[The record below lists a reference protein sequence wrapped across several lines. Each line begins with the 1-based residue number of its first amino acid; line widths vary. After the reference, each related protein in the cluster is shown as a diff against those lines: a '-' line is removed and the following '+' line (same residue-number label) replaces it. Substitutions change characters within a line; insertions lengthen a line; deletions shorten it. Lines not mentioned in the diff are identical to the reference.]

1 MMCFTKF
8 CCNYYSMKEEIGQL
22 SLHNNSIC
30 VTDNDAEKR
39 EFGERKKVI
48 NSLQKLTA
56 PSNRRWTMQT
66 LHFLNF
72 GLSWSIDRITIVGLL
87 KKFNFDSTIFTED
100 GEIIYTKG
108 EDFTMAQAMPILARE
123 EGAKKAGAG
132 WNLIDKYG
140 ENVAY
145 VEVLPF
151 LDKETGREKGRIDF
165 NPTKIQ
171 HFLKIDLKEFIKLM
185 FDKPHFSRA
194 DVACDITNLPD
205 DYVNQYRIS
214 DAISFR
220 PFFGQSGDLETAY
233 WGARSSERQVR
244 LYNKRLEQTK
254 KKEVLPENVDFWWR
268 LELQLRRS
276 KADEWVSI
284 VHTTLDSFYS
294 PRYIPL
300 DMKATDKV
308 MLMGLHADPQLMS
321 QLAVRTRQKYRKMA
335 KEVAKEDELTQHLKA
350 SFSESIE
357 QLDKELNSWLLG
369 ITVNREESEI

>member
-1 MMCFTKF
+1 M
-8 CCNYYSMKEEIGQL
+8 N
-22 SLHNNSIC
+22 LHEN
-30 VTDNDAEKR
+30 
-39 EFGERKKVI
+39 
-48 NSLQKLTA
+48 LTA
-56 PSNRRWTMQT
+56 PSNRRLSMQT

-72 GLSWSIDRITIVGLL
+72 NLSWSIDRITIVGFL

-100 GEIIYTKG
+100 GEVIYTAG
-108 EDFTMAQAMPILARE
+108 EDFTMAQALPLLARE
-123 EGAKKAGAG
+123 EGAQKAGAG
-132 WNLIDKYG
+132 WVLLDKYG
-140 ENVAY
+140 ENIAY

-151 LDKETGREKGRIDF
+151 LDKATGREKGRIDF
-165 NPTKIQ
+165 NPNKIGQ
-171 HFLKIDLKEFIKLM
+171 FLKIDLKDFIRMM
-185 FDKPHFSRA
+185 FEDPHFSRA
-194 DVACDITNLPD
+194 DVACDIVNVPD

-220 PFFGQSGDLETAY
+220 PYFGQSGDLETAY

-254 KKEVLPENVDFWWR
+254 KKEVLPENLDYWWR

-284 VHTTLDSFYS
+284 VHDTLNSFYS

-350 SFSESIE
+350 SFSESVE
-357 QLDKELNSWLLG
+357 QLDKELNNWLYG
-369 ITVNREESEI
+369 MTVNREDV

>member
-1 MMCFTKF
+1 MDDNFFQEM
-8 CCNYYSMKEEIGQL
+8 SREIL
-22 SLHNNSIC
+22 KISPDE
-30 VTDNDAEKR
+30 VVEKR
-39 EFGERKKVI
+39 EFGERKNVI
-48 NSLQKLTA
+48 NALTFSTA
-56 PSNRRWTMQT
+56 LSNRRWTMQT

-72 GLSWSIDRITIVGLL
+72 SLSWSIDRITIVGFL
-87 KKFNFDSTIFTED
+87 KRFNFDSTIFTED

-108 EDFTMAQAMPILARE
+108 EDFTLAQAMPILARE
-123 EGAKKAGAG
+123 NGAKKVGAG
-132 WNLIDKYG
+132 WVLVDRYG

-145 VEVLPF
+145 VEILPF
-151 LDKETGREKGRIDF
+151 LDKETGQEKGRIDF
-165 NPTKIQ
+165 NPNKIQ
-171 HFLKIDLKEFIKLM
+171 HFLKIDLKDFIKMM
-185 FDKPHFSRA
+185 FEKPHFSRA

-220 PFFGQSGDLETAY
+220 PYYGQSGDLETAY

-350 SFSESIE
+350 SFSESLE
-357 QLDKELNSWLLG
+357 ELDKQLKGWLIG
-369 ITVNREESEI
+369 MNVVFEKEVDEVD

>member
-1 MMCFTKF
+1 M
-8 CCNYYSMKEEIGQL
+8 NELL
-22 SLHNNSIC
+22 SQDSLTSKRNFKVGKDVLNLHEN
-30 VTDNDAEKR
+30 
-39 EFGERKKVI
+39 
-48 NSLQKLTA
+48 LTA
-56 PSNRRWTMQT
+56 LSNRRLSMQT

-72 GLSWSIDRITIVGLL
+72 NLSWSIDRITIVGFL

-100 GEIIYTKG
+100 GEVIYTAG
-108 EDFTMAQAMPILARE
+108 EDFTMAQALPLLARE
-123 EGAKKAGAG
+123 EGAQKAGAG
-132 WNLIDKYG
+132 WVLLDKYG
-140 ENVAY
+140 ENIAY

-151 LDKETGREKGRIDF
+151 LDKATGREKGRIDF
-165 NPTKIQ
+165 NPNKIGQ
-171 HFLKIDLKEFIKLM
+171 FLKIDLKDFIRMM
-185 FDKPHFSRA
+185 FEDPHFSRA
-194 DVACDITNLPD
+194 DVACDIVNVPD

-220 PFFGQSGDLETAY
+220 PYFGQSGDLETAY

-254 KKEVLPENVDFWWR
+254 KKEVLPENLDYWWR

-284 VHTTLDSFYS
+284 VHSTLDSFYS
-294 PRYIPL
+294 PKYIPL

-321 QLAVRTRQKYRKMA
+321 QLAVRTRQKYRKLA

-350 SFSESIE
+350 SFSESVE
-357 QLDKELNSWLLG
+357 QLDKELNNWLYG
-369 ITVNREESEI
+369 MTVNREDV

>member
-1 MMCFTKF
+1 M
-8 CCNYYSMKEEIGQL
+8 NELISQD
-22 SLHNNSIC
+22 SLTS
-30 VTDNDAEKR
+30 KR
-39 EFGERKKVI
+39 DFKVGKDVL
-48 NSLQKLTA
+48 NLHEKLTA
-56 PSNRRWTMQT
+56 PSNRRLSMQT

-72 GLSWSIDRITIVGLL
+72 NLSWSIDRITIVGFL

-100 GEIIYTKG
+100 GEVIYTAG
-108 EDFTMAQAMPILARE
+108 EDFTMAQALPLLARE
-123 EGAKKAGAG
+123 EGAQKAGAG
-132 WNLIDKYG
+132 WVLLDKYG
-140 ENVAY
+140 ENIAY

-151 LDKETGREKGRIDF
+151 LDKATGREKGRIDF
-165 NPTKIQ
+165 NPNKIGQ
-171 HFLKIDLKEFIKLM
+171 FLKIDLKDFIRMM
-185 FDKPHFSRA
+185 FEDPHFSRA
-194 DVACDITNLPD
+194 DVACDIVNVPD

-220 PFFGQSGDLETAY
+220 PYFGQSGDLETAY

-254 KKEVLPENVDFWWR
+254 KKEVLPENLDYWWR

-284 VHTTLDSFYS
+284 VHSTLDSFYS
-294 PRYIPL
+294 PKYIPL

-321 QLAVRTRQKYRKMA
+321 QLAVRTRQKYRKLA

-350 SFSESIE
+350 SFSESVE
-357 QLDKELNSWLLG
+357 QLDKELNNWLFG
-369 ITVNREESEI
+369 MTVNRDEV

>member
-1 MMCFTKF
+1 M
-8 CCNYYSMKEEIGQL
+8 NEEKNQL
-22 SLHNNSIC
+22 SLHKNSIY
-30 VTDNDAEKR
+30 VTDNDAKKR

-72 GLSWSIDRITIVGLL
+72 SLSWSIDRITIVGFL
-87 KKFNFDSTIFTED
+87 KKFNFDHTFFTED

-108 EDFTMAQAMPILARE
+108 EDVTLAQAMPLLARE
-123 EGAKKAGAG
+123 EAAQKAGAG
-132 WNLIDKYG
+132 WSLIDKYG
-140 ENVAY
+140 ENIAY
-145 VEVLPF
+145 VEILPF

-165 NPTKIQ
+165 NPNKIQ
-171 HFLKIDLKEFIKLM
+171 HFLKLNLKDFIKTM
-185 FDKPHFSRA
+185 FEKPHFSRA
-194 DVACDITNLPD
+194 DVACDIVDVPD

-220 PFFGQSGDLETAY
+220 PYFGQSGDLETAY

-244 LYNKRLEQTK
+244 LYNKRLEQMK
-254 KKEVLPENVDFWWR
+254 KKEVLPDGLDYWWR

-284 VHTTLDSFYS
+284 VHNTLNSFYS

-321 QLAVRTRQKYRKMA
+321 QLAVRTRQKYRKLA
-335 KEVAKEDELTQHLKA
+335 KEVAKNDELTQHLKA

-357 QLDKELNSWLLG
+357 NLDKELNNWLNG
-369 ITVNREESEI
+369 MTVNRTEENEV

>member
-1 MMCFTKF
+1 M
-8 CCNYYSMKEEIGQL
+8 NRDENQL
-22 SLHNNSIC
+22 LLHNNSIC
-30 VTDNDAEKR
+30 VTNDEVEKR
-39 EFGERKKVI
+39 EFGEKKKVI
-48 NSLQKLTA
+48 NSFQELTA
-56 PSNRRWTMQT
+56 LSNRRWTMQT

-72 GLSWSIDRITIVGLL
+72 GLSWSIDRITIVGFL

-100 GEIIYTKG
+100 GEVIYTAG

-132 WNLIDKYG
+132 WNLIDRYG
-140 ENVAY
+140 ENIAY
-145 VEVLPF
+145 IEILPF

-165 NPTKIQ
+165 NPNKIQ
-171 HFLKIDLKEFIKLM
+171 HFLKIDLKDFIKLM
-185 FDKPHFSRA
+185 LENPHFSRA

-350 SFSESIE
+350 SFSENVE
-357 QLDKELNSWLLG
+357 KLDKELNNWLRG
-369 ITVNREESEI
+369 MTVNREEYEA

>member
-1 MMCFTKF
+1 M
-8 CCNYYSMKEEIGQL
+8 NELL
-22 SLHNNSIC
+22 SQDSLTSKRDFKVGKDVLNLH
-30 VTDNDAEKR
+30 E
-39 EFGERKKVI
+39 
-48 NSLQKLTA
+48 KLTA
-56 PSNRRWTMQT
+56 SSNRRLSMQT

-72 GLSWSIDRITIVGLL
+72 NLSWSIDRITIVGFL
-87 KKFNFDSTIFTED
+87 KKFDFDHTIITED
-100 GEIIYTKG
+100 GEIVYTAG
-108 EDFTMAQAMPILARE
+108 EDFTLAQAMPILARE
-123 EGAKKAGAG
+123 EGAQKAGAG
-132 WNLIDKYG
+132 WVLLDKYG
-140 ENVAY
+140 ENIAY

-151 LDKETGREKGRIDF
+151 LDKATGREKGRIDF
-165 NPTKIQ
+165 NPNKIQ
-171 HFLKIDLKEFIKLM
+171 DFLKINLKDFIKLM
-185 FDKPHFSRA
+185 FEDPHFSRA
-194 DVACDITNLPD
+194 DVACDIVNVPD

-220 PFFGQSGDLETAY
+220 PYFGQSGDLETAY

-254 KKEVLPENVDFWWR
+254 KKEVLPDGLDYWWR

-284 VHTTLDSFYS
+284 VHDTLNSFYS

-350 SFSESIE
+350 SFSESVE
-357 QLDKELNSWLLG
+357 QLDKELNNWLFG
-369 ITVNREESEI
+369 MTVNREDV

>member
-1 MMCFTKF
+1 M
-8 CCNYYSMKEEIGQL
+8 NELISQD
-22 SLHNNSIC
+22 SLTS
-30 VTDNDAEKR
+30 KR
-39 EFGERKKVI
+39 DFKVGKDVL
-48 NSLQKLTA
+48 NLHEKLTA
-56 PSNRRWTMQT
+56 PSNRRLSMQT

-72 GLSWSIDRITIVGLL
+72 NLSWSIDRITIVGFL

-100 GEIIYTKG
+100 GEVIYTAG
-108 EDFTMAQAMPILARE
+108 EDFTMAQALPLLARE
-123 EGAKKAGAG
+123 EGAQKAGAG
-132 WNLIDKYG
+132 WVLLDKYG
-140 ENVAY
+140 ENIAY

-151 LDKETGREKGRIDF
+151 LDKTTGREKGRIDF
-165 NPTKIQ
+165 NPNKIGQ
-171 HFLKIDLKEFIKLM
+171 FLKIDLKDFIRMM
-185 FDKPHFSRA
+185 FEDPHFSRA
-194 DVACDITNLPD
+194 DVACDIVNVPD

-220 PFFGQSGDLETAY
+220 PYFGQSGDLETAY

-254 KKEVLPENVDFWWR
+254 KKEVLPENLDYWWR

-284 VHTTLDSFYS
+284 VHSTLDSFYS
-294 PRYIPL
+294 PKYIPL

-321 QLAVRTRQKYRKMA
+321 QLAVRTRQKYRKLA

-350 SFSESIE
+350 SFSESVE
-357 QLDKELNSWLLG
+357 QLDKELNNWLFG
-369 ITVNREESEI
+369 MTVNRDEV

>member
-1 MMCFTKF
+1 M
-8 CCNYYSMKEEIGQL
+8 NELL
-22 SLHNNSIC
+22 SQDSLTSKRNFKVGKDVLNLH
-30 VTDNDAEKR
+30 E
-39 EFGERKKVI
+39 
-48 NSLQKLTA
+48 KLTA
-56 PSNRRWTMQT
+56 PSNRRLSMQT

-72 GLSWSIDRITIVGLL
+72 NLSWSIDRITIVGFL

-100 GEIIYTKG
+100 GEVIYTAG
-108 EDFTMAQAMPILARE
+108 EDFTMAQALPLLARE
-123 EGAKKAGAG
+123 EGAQKAGAG
-132 WNLIDKYG
+132 WVLLDKYG
-140 ENVAY
+140 ENIAY

-151 LDKETGREKGRIDF
+151 LDKATGREKGRIDF
-165 NPTKIQ
+165 NPNKIGQ
-171 HFLKIDLKEFIKLM
+171 FLKIDLKDFIRMM
-185 FDKPHFSRA
+185 FEDPHFSRA
-194 DVACDITNLPD
+194 DVACDIVNVPD

-220 PFFGQSGDLETAY
+220 PYFGQSGDLETAY

-254 KKEVLPENVDFWWR
+254 KKEVLPENLDYWWR

-284 VHTTLDSFYS
+284 VHSTLDSFYS
-294 PRYIPL
+294 PKYIPL

-321 QLAVRTRQKYRKMA
+321 QLAVRTRQKYRKLA

-350 SFSESIE
+350 SFSESVE
-357 QLDKELNSWLLG
+357 QLDKELNNWLFG
-369 ITVNREESEI
+369 MTVNRDEV